1 MDLTKEQLKEMLLQS
16 YQSIGD
22 LNTVLGRQQDI
33 IDSLTNQI
41 MVLKQEILNKE

>member
-1 MDLTKEQLKEMLLQS
+1 MDLTNEQLKEMLLQS
-16 YQSIGD
+16 YKSIGD

-41 MVLKQEILNKE
+41 MILKQEISNKE